1 MAHPIFA
8 LVDQA
13 MRNYFDQWFNG
24 LQPTLTFESN
34 SNGVV
39 NVFNRIS
46 CQLPPPMVQHEPY
59 LSKQNWGAKTSHLSR
74 KVLRRN
80 VRPIPQ
86 RNVCQPP
93 KPFIES
99 HTEKTRNT

>member
-13 MRNYFDQWFNG
+13 MRNYFDQWFTG

-39 NVFNRIS
+39 NVLSRIS
-46 CQLPPPMVQHEPY
+46 CQLRLPPPMVQHEPY
-59 LSKQNWGAKTSHLSR
+59 LSKQNWGAQPSHLR
-74 KVLRRN
+74 KVRRRN

-86 RNVCQPP
+86 RNVC
-93 KPFIES
+93 FS
-99 HTEKTRNT
+99 LLNL